1 MTRYACGKKIFYAL
15 SLLAGLLF
23 LAWGGA
29 RASGQDFAADK
40 ADKISMDFENV
51 SLKNVLK
58 IFSRQTGINFIA
70 SNIIENKMVTIYFKD
85 VSFEE
90 ALNSILSSNKLSYQ
104 KRGEKTYLIIQAP
117 DRKLGLVTRI
127 YKLKYLQV
135 YDITDAEGNTSEAS
149 PSQSTGGGGGLVSGK
164 GGGGG
169 GGGGMGDQSQ
179 GGMAGLSNAVTEGIN
194 NAASSVIEG
203 SGGGGGKSGGEGILK
218 ILQSLMSSSGQIL
231 TDRRSNSLVITDVS
245 DVFEPIEKVIHDL
258 DVPPIQVM
266 IQAEI
271 IETTTDALKRIGI
284 EYGSETKTLGA
295 TFADQATSVG
305 YPYTENFIKDTFGTS
320 LLDSGTFTYGTL
332 TQDEVAVVIKLLM
345 TDSNTKYLSK
355 PRIMTINNEPA
366 EVNTSAKT
374 AVGVTQ
380 TTVSGNN
387 GNVLSQAERY
397 DTGVTLK
404 VVPNVNENGDIF
416 MYIEPSISRAQTSSF
431 SNDYM
436 DPLKRSSTST
446 VMIKEGDSV
455 VIAGLIQTN
464 KIETKRKVPFLG
476 DIPFLGQAFKSDYN
490 KVEETE
496 LIIFVTPYIVKKG
509 EDRYVTPRGASLRD
523 EVMEKTLMEYRN
535 KKKRSAKEKDHV
547 GPKAEKTGGNTP

>member
-1 MTRYACGKKIFYAL
+1 LIL
-15 SLLAGLLF
+15 SFSGLIF
-23 LAWGGA
+23 LA
-29 RASGQDFAADK
+29 SGYTPVSGEDMMEAKDE
-40 ADKISMDFENV
+40 KISMDFENV
-51 SLKNVLK
+51 SLKNILK
-58 IFSRQTGINFIA
+58 IFSKQTGINFIA
-70 SNIIENKMVTIYFKD
+70 SSIIENKMVTIYFKD

-90 ALNSILSSNKLSYQ
+90 ALNSILASSKLAYQ
-104 KRGEKTYLIIQAP
+104 KRGEKTYLIIDAP
-117 DRKLGLVTRI
+117 KREMGLVTRI
-127 YKLKYLQV
+127 FKLNYLQV
-135 YDITDAEGNTSEAS
+135 YDITDAEGTSSQGAPVAS
-149 PSQSTGGGGGLVSGK
+149 GGSS

-169 GGGGMGDQSQ
+169 GAGGAGGGKQSS
-179 GGMAGLSNAVTEGIN
+179 GMEGISTAMVEN
-194 NAASSVIEG
+194 VTKAAEGAISG
-203 SGGGGGKSGGEGILK
+203 SGGGGGKSGGEGIIK

-231 TDRRSNSLVITDVS
+231 TDRRSNSLIITDVA
-245 DVFEPIEKVIHDL
+245 DVFEAIEKVIKDL
-258 DVPPIQVM
+258 DVAPIQVM

-271 IETTTDALKRIGI
+271 IETTTDALKRIGV
-284 EYGSETKTLGA
+284 EYGSDTKTLGF
-295 TFADQATSVG
+295 TYADQSTSLG
-305 YPYTENFIKDTFGTS
+305 YPYTENFIKNTFGTN
-320 LLDSGTFTYGTL
+320 LMDSGTFTYGTL

-345 TDSNTKYLSK
+345 TDNNTKYLSK

-380 TTVSGNN
+380 TTVNN
-387 GNVLSQAERY
+387 AGGNVLSQAERY

-431 SNDYM
+431 SADYM

-464 KIETKRKVPFLG
+464 KIEMKRKVPFLG
-476 DIPFLGQAFKSDYN
+476 DIPLLGQAFRSDYN
-490 KVEETE
+490 KVEDTE

-535 KKKRSAKEKDHV
+535 KKKRTAKEKDHV
-547 GPKAEKTGGNTP
+547 GPKAEKTGGNTT